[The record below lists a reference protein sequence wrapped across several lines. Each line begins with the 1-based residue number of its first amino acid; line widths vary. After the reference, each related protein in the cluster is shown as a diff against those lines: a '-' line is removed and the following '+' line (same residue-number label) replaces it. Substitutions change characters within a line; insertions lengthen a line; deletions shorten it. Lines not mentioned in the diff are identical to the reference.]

1 MERKGSG
8 FGKILD
14 AYEFQVNYKED
25 KKTSFRSD
33 RASFFAIMPNLNY
46 LSDNVAHN
54 VAHCVAHCVAQTL
67 AEIIIEE
74 IQKDNKVTRDRIA
87 TIANVSKKTVER
99 ELKKMNNVRYI
110 GSGSGGHLVIIVMPV
125 GGQLFRT
132 FREIA
137 TIHSRE
143 LIMNDVSAY
152 VIL

>member
-25 KKTSFRSD
+25 KKPSFRSD

-46 LSDNVAHN
+46 LSDN
-54 VAHCVAHCVAQTL
+54 VAHCVAQTL

-87 TIANVSKKTVER
+87 TIANVSKK
-99 ELKKMNNVRYI
+99 L
-110 GSGSGGHLVIIVMPV
+110 
-125 GGQLFRT
+125 
-132 FREIA
+132 
-137 TIHSRE
+137 
-143 LIMNDVSAY
+143 
-152 VIL
+152 